1 MKLLYLYVRDGSY
14 FNPMSVSFDGAYQ
27 FSYRESEKR
36 VDLKLDE
43 TRRLDD
49 FFYSVVED
57 RKAKVDVV
65 SAVVGENGAG
75 KTSIARYLQKIRLH
89 DGKDPTTFDY
99 ILIFEVQGVRGE
111 RVWIARWYIS
121 NELLLENEKIGLPQ
135 APEGVVWAAS
145 DLPFPPGLCK
155 EFDLVYFSP
164 HFTTESP
171 FIGNSYI
178 MSNLSTNGLMFENAE
193 YDLGRL
199 VERGDQELV
208 VMNYAVA
215 EHRRVLQFLATIR
228 EFEQKAERQKA
239 GQPAFRWPEKIKIR
253 FNESV
258 FEEAEAWVVAQKMSI
273 ENDLRGLAKSEKETD
288 QNRADQLKG
297 ELARVKVLDNAIG
310 WIKAPLGSEKRNL
323 FLRAF
328 VLFVL
333 NLSRQ
338 SNVFSFAND
347 LHNQWYA
354 RCLIRVLDE
363 VVRPR
368 VVAGDKK
375 LGPEFYSLII
385 KSLKNCI
392 ERRPGPGVPV
402 ENGNVWRPRR
412 SAVRLFELLCEMTND
427 KGGPNEQSRIEDL
440 TFPTASTEVLVEFIN
455 NYVESKQKF
464 DYLAIDFDP
473 VLSSGEMS
481 YLTLFAR
488 LFEFFTLHDKNR
500 EYFFKHHVMGPV
512 QPFSPPRTAY
522 SNEILLFLDE
532 AETTLHPDWQRQLVW
547 NMIWFL
553 ETFAR
558 EDRVHVIFASHSP
571 MLLSDVPLTNAIFM
585 ERAKETEGAT
595 HIIAHCQQ
603 LDGRSTGVDTF
614 AANAYDLFRYSFFM
628 MSGPVGRFACEKL
641 NKVLR
646 ETAEVARRIA
656 IGDAVS
662 QDERMEVGRRAGLF
676 GDPTMRKYFDGLRTV
691 GLL

>member
-14 FNPMSVSFDGAYQ
+14 FNPMSVSFEGAYQ

-36 VDLKLDE
+36 VDLKIDE
-43 TRRLDD
+43 TRHLDEC
-49 FFYSVVED
+49 FYSVVED

-65 SAVVGENGAG
+65 SAIVGENGAG

-99 ILIFEVQGVRGE
+99 ILIFEVQGVKGE

-121 NELLLENEKIGLPQ
+121 NELLLENEKIGLPRP
-135 APEGVVWAAS
+135 PEGVVWAVS
-145 DLPFPPGLCK
+145 DLPFQPGLCK

-171 FIGNSYI
+171 FVGNSYI

-199 VERGDQELV
+199 VERDDQELV

-215 EHRRVLQFLATIR
+215 EHRRVLQFLAAIR
-228 EFEQKAERQKA
+228 EFEQKAERQKT
-239 GQPAFRWPEKIKIR
+239 GQPEFRWPGKIKIR
-253 FNESV
+253 FNDPV

-273 ENDLRGLAKSEKETD
+273 ENDLQGLAKSAKETD

-310 WIKAPLGSEKRNL
+310 WVKAPLGGAERNL

-354 RCLIRVLDE
+354 SYLIRILDE
-363 VVRPR
+363 VVRPW
-368 VVAGDKK
+368 VVAEDKK
-375 LGPEFYSLII
+375 LGQEFYSSII
-385 KSLKNCI
+385 KSLNKCI
-392 ERRPGPGVPV
+392 KRRPVPGALV
-402 ENGNVWRPRR
+402 ENEYIWRPRR
-412 SAVRLFELLCEMTND
+412 SAVRLFEMLCEMMND
-427 KGGPNEQSRIEDL
+427 RGEPNEQSRIEDL
-440 TFPTASTEVLVEFIN
+440 TVPTTNKEVLIEFIN
-455 NYVESKQKF
+455 NYVESKQRF
-464 DYLAIDFDP
+464 DYLSIDFDP

-488 LFEFFTLHDKNR
+488 LFEFFTLHDENR
-500 EYFFKHHVMGPV
+500 EWLWKHHIMGPV
-512 QPFSPPRTAY
+512 KPLSPPQTAY

-547 NMIWFL
+547 NIIWFL

-585 ERAKETEGAT
+585 ERTNETDGAT
-595 HIIAHCQQ
+595 HITVHCQQ
-603 LDGRSTGVDTF
+603 LGGRSTGVDTF

-646 ETAEVARRIA
+646 ETSEVARRIA

-662 QDERMEVGRRAGLF
+662 QDERMEVERRACLF
-676 GDPTMRKYFDGLRTV
+676 GDPTIRKYFDGLRTV